1 YLLTFSVMLLL
12 FVPIGIT
19 ANLAEKIG
27 KILEKEVPLKEV
39 LIYYVDFTVFFAN
52 LLFPIL
58 LFLSIIWFTSK
69 LANNTEIVAF
79 LSSGVSFWR
88 FLRPYIIGATMVCLG
103 ALLLSTYVAPEAT
116 KGYYEFKYKYLKN
129 EKVKQTED
137 VFRQIND
144 KEYIYTSRYR
154 P

>member
-1 YLLTFSVMLLL
+1 MLLL

-69 LANNTEIVAF
+69 LASNTEIIAF

-88 FLRPYIIGATMVCLG
+88 FLRTYMIGATMVCLA
-103 ALLLSTYVAPEAT
+103 ALSLSTYLAPEAS
-116 KGYYEFKYKYLKN
+116 KGYNEFKYKYLKSGSP
-129 EKVKQTED
+129 EVQETDD

-144 KEYIYTSRYR
+144 NEFIYTSSFK
-154 P
+154 PE